1 MENTKEKT
9 NTMKASTKVKNKFA
23 VDINAGDYVRVTDVV
38 RVMEEY
44 FREYGGVVGE
54 IDAIREDFSG
64 VGEFVKI
71 VSRNVEAYD
80 SRVGFTF
87 DGVEGTYWFEFFTML
102 NAKQG
107 VVDMSELADLIKDV
121 NGSDQVVSSLTIC
134 ELLEMY
140 K

>member
-9 NTMKASTKVKNKFA
+9 NKMKASTKVKNKFA
-23 VDINAGDYVRVTDVV
+23 VDINAGDYVRVADLV

-44 FREYGGVVGE
+44 FLEYGGVVGE

-71 VSRNVEAYD
+71 VSRDVEAYD
-80 SRVGFTF
+80 SHVGFTF
-87 DGVEGTYWFEFFTML
+87 DGVEGTYSFEFLTML
-102 NAKQG
+102 DVKQG
-107 VVDMSELADLIKDV
+107 VVDMSELVDLIKDV

>member
-1 MENTKEKT
+1 MKNTKEKT

-23 VDINAGDYVRVTDVV
+23 VDINAGDYVRTTDVV

-44 FREYGGVVGE
+44 FREYGGVVGD

-71 VSRNVEAYD
+71 VSRDVEAYD

-87 DGVEGTYWFEFFTML
+87 DDVECTYWFEFLTML
-102 NAKQG
+102 DVKQG